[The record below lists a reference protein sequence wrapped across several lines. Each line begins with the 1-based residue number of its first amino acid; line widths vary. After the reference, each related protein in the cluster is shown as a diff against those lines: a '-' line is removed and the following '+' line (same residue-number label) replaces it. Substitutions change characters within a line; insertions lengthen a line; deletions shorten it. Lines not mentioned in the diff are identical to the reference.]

1 MLMQTAG
8 PLRDPAGAE
17 VEPIGPDEVEALEK
31 LLAAS
36 GLPEVSLQSR
46 YSVVFVYP
54 GIGAGDRHPEL
65 AGCTAELCTF
75 ADETTEFVKHGIQL
89 AGISTQLTKPP
100 GDFFGGFPFPIGQL
114 PIDAAGP
121 LVELVSKEDDTYAT
135 RRSFVVFP
143 DRTGVRITDIKDPVG
158 HVRKCFDTA
167 IKRRLDEYRKVA
179 ISYFQRTGA
188 SVTSQ
193 MNHAGFL
200 ANGSDSVSISTID
213 FSARLV
219 SKMASSDIVA
229 QEGGYMQRINQLL
242 EDNNRPLLFPRVLA
256 IRTDEHPAY
265 YLMEA
270 ANPTSLDHFMF
281 EDDSM
286 TRLRRERLH
295 MLSGALAK
303 VSNLYEL
310 SFRPEEPAVARYH
323 YLERFSAII
332 DRADFRETHSFM
344 FAGAPALDEM
354 LSVPFVIDGDFVCR
368 SMLEQLQML
377 ESNIDHLAQPVGTY
391 LHGDVHLK
399 NMLVSE
405 DGHDVV
411 FVDPRVVWDGNDVGD
426 PGFGD
431 PLYDFGTLLHSL
443 HVMSAILTAIDNEET
458 ATLLSIQEDDVDGS
472 PGLVTWPGVLRITG
486 SDTLTWFTDWMEVT
500 VPVDVLGE
508 QWRARLYVNAAN
520 ALFGWLKYAR
530 AVRTRHAWLAIYAST
545 LYYLELAGREL
556 DSKEGSR

>member
-1 MLMQTAG
+1 VLMQNSD
-8 PLRDPAGAE
+8 PQRDPAGAD
-17 VEPIGPDEVEALEK
+17 VETIGPSEVEALEK

-36 GLPEVSLQSR
+36 GLPEVSLESR

-54 GIGAGDRHPEL
+54 GVGAGDRYPEL

-75 ADETTEFVKHGIQL
+75 ADETTEFIKHGIQL
-89 AGISTQLTKPP
+89 AGISTQPTKPP

-114 PIDAAGP
+114 PKDATDP
-121 LVELVSKEDDTYAT
+121 LIELVTRAEDTYAT

-143 DRTGVRITDIKDPVG
+143 DRTGVMITDIKDPVG

-193 MNHAGFL
+193 VNHAGFL
-200 ANGSDSVSISTID
+200 ANGADSVSISTID
-213 FSARLV
+213 FSAQLV

-229 QEGGYMQRINQLL
+229 QEGGYMQRINKLL
-242 EDNNRPLLFPRVLA
+242 EENKRPTLFPRVLD
-256 IRTDEHPAY
+256 IRTDERPAY

-270 ANPTSLDHFMF
+270 ANPTSLDHFVF
-281 EDDSM
+281 RDDAM

-303 VSNLYEL
+303 LSNLYEL
-310 SFRPEEPAVARYH
+310 SFRQEEPAVARYH
-323 YLERFSAII
+323 YLKRFSAII
-332 DRADFRETHSFM
+332 DRADFRETLAFM
-344 FAGAPALDEM
+344 FAGTPTFDDM
-354 LSVPFVIDGDFVCR
+354 LSAPFVIDGDFVCR
-368 SMLEQLQML
+368 SMREQLQML
-377 ESNIDHLAQPVGTY
+377 DANVHHLAQPVGAY

-405 DGHDVV
+405 DGRDIV
-411 FVDPRVVWDGNDVGD
+411 FVDPRIVWDGNDVGD

-443 HVMSAILTAIDNEET
+443 HVMSAILTAIDAEET
-458 ATLLSIQEDDVDGS
+458 DALLSVQEDDVDGTR
-472 PGLVTWPGVLRITG
+472 GLVTWPGVLRITG
-486 SDTLTWFTDWMEVT
+486 SDTLTWFTDWMEAT
-500 VPVDVLGE
+500 VPANVLGK
-508 QWRARLYVNAAN
+508 QWRARLYVNTAN

-530 AVRTRHAWLAIYAST
+530 AVRTRHAWLAIFAST

-556 DSKEGSR
+556 DSKEGAK

>member
-1 MLMQTAG
+1 MLMQSAD
-8 PLRDPAGAE
+8 PQRDPAGAE
-17 VEPIGPDEVEALEK
+17 VESIGPKEVEALAK

-36 GLPEVSLQSR
+36 GLPEVSLESR

-54 GIGAGDRHPEL
+54 GIGAGNRYPEL

-75 ADETTEFVKHGIQL
+75 ADESTEFIKHGIQL
-89 AGISTQLTKPP
+89 AGISTQPTKPS
-100 GDFFGGFPFPIGQL
+100 GDFFGGFPFPIGQV
-114 PIDAAGP
+114 PTDFADP
-121 LVELVSKEDDTYAT
+121 LIELVKRDEDTYAT

-143 DRTGVRITDIKDPVG
+143 DGNGVRITDIKDPVG
-158 HVRKCFDTA
+158 HVWKCFDTA
-167 IKRRLDEYRKVA
+167 INRRLDEYRKVA

-193 MNHAGFL
+193 IHHAGFL
-200 ANGSDSVSISTID
+200 ANGADSVSISTID

-219 SKMASSDIVA
+219 SKMASADIVA
-229 QEGGYMQRINQLL
+229 QEGGYMQRINDLL
-242 EDNNRPLLFPRVLA
+242 EEKKKPALFPRVLA
-256 IRTDEHPAY
+256 IRTDERPAY

-270 ANPTSLDHFMF
+270 ANPTSLDHFVF
-281 EDDSM
+281 QDESM

-303 VSNLYEL
+303 VANLYEV

-323 YLERFSAII
+323 YLDRFSAVIE
-332 DRADFRETHSFM
+332 RADFRETHAFM
-344 FAGAPALDEM
+344 FAGTPTLDEM
-354 LSVPFVIDGDFVCR
+354 LDVPLVVDGDFVCR
-368 SMLEQLQML
+368 SMREQLRML
-377 ESNIDHLAQPVGTY
+377 GSSIDQLVQPVGAY

-411 FVDPRVVWDGNDVGD
+411 FVDPRIVWDGHDVGD

-443 HVMSAILTAIDNEET
+443 HVMSAILTAIDAGET
-458 ATLLSIQEDDVDGS
+458 DALMSVQEDDVDGAR
-472 PGLVTWPGVLRITG
+472 GLVTWPGVLRITG
-486 SDTLTWFTDWMEVT
+486 SDTLTWFTDWMET
-500 VPVDVLGE
+500 AVPPNVLGAH
-508 QWRARLYVNAAN
+508 WRARLYVNTAN

-556 DSKEGSR
+556 SSEEGIR

>member
-1 MLMQTAG
+1 MLMQAAD
-8 PLRDPAGAE
+8 PQRDPAGAE
-17 VEPIGPDEVEALEK
+17 VAPIGPSEVEVLEK

-36 GLPEVSLQSR
+36 GLPEVSLENR

-54 GIGAGDRHPEL
+54 GVGAGDRYPEL

-89 AGISTQLTKPP
+89 AGISTQPTKPP
-100 GDFFGGFPFPIGQL
+100 SDFFGGFPFPIGQL
-114 PIDAAGP
+114 PKDAAHP
-121 LVELVSKEDDTYAT
+121 LVELVTRDEGTYAT

-193 MNHAGFL
+193 MTHTGFL

-213 FSARLV
+213 FGARLV

-242 EDNNRPLLFPRVLA
+242 EENNRPALFPRVLA
-256 IRTDEHPAY
+256 IRTDERPAY

-270 ANPTSLDHFMF
+270 ANPMSLDHFMF
-281 EDDSM
+281 EDESM

-310 SFRPEEPAVARYH
+310 SFRAEEPAVARYH
-323 YLERFSAII
+323 YLKRFSTII
-332 DRADFRETHSFM
+332 DRTDFRETHAFM
-344 FAGAPALDEM
+344 FAGTPTLDEM
-354 LSVPFVIDGDFVCR
+354 LNVPFVIDGDFVCR
-368 SMLEQLQML
+368 SMQNQLQML
-377 ESNIDHLAQPVGTY
+377 NENIDHLAQPVGAY

-405 DGHDVV
+405 DGRDVV
-411 FVDPRVVWDGNDVGD
+411 YVDPRIVWDGNDVGD

-443 HVMSAILTAIDNEET
+443 HVMSAILTAIDAQET
-458 ATLLSIQEDDVDGS
+458 DALLSIQEDDVDGTR
-472 PGLVTWPGVLRITG
+472 GLVTWPGVLRITG
-486 SDTLTWFTDWMEVT
+486 SDTLTWFTDWMETT
-500 VPVDVLGE
+500 VPANVLGN

-530 AVRTRHAWLAIYAST
+530 AVRTRHAWLAIYASA

-556 DSKEGSR
+556 ESKEVSV